1 MSLADSAKYI
11 QRLVRVISEK
21 EKIIDQLKKEGRQAV
36 KEEPQK
42 IALVSS
48 MTEERLNS
56 PLSEM
61 NG

>member
-1 MSLADSAKYI
+1 MSLADNAKYI
-11 QRLVRVISEK
+11 QRLVRV
-21 EKIIDQLKKEGRQAV
+21 IDQLKKEGRQAV

-56 PLSEM
+56 QLSEM

>member
-42 IALVSS
+42 SDLVSS
-48 MTEERLNS
+48 MTEERLKS
-56 PLSEM
+56 QLSEM